1 MNQSLSRTVVLLQ
14 RLDKRRATYLIM
26 LDILQN
32 FFMLD
37 IFKKNSHLTTRKTVS
52 GFYYQYSLKCYEPPT
67 KNDQVLLSLRF
78 LF

>member
-37 IFKKNSHLTTRKTVS
+37 IFKKNSHLTSRKAVS
-52 GFYYQYSLKCYEPPT
+52 GFYYQ
-67 KNDQVLLSLRF
+67 
-78 LF
+78 